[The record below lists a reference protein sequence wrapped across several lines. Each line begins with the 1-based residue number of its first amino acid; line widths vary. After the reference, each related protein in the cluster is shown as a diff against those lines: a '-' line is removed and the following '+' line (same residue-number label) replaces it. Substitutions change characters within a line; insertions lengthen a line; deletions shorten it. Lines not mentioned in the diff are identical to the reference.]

1 MIMRR
6 NLHIVGTDP
15 GEVFDDL
22 AALREA
28 QNAAKGSRRTKA
40 RETFA
45 RFPHD
50 RALALYRRIG
60 GAPWAVLVEL
70 DRAILRNRGRNP
82 IPLPSRNLRVAGV
95 DSSTK
100 CRALRKLEAAGIIR
114 THKQG
119 HGRYLLVTHLWYP
132 IQP

>member
-1 MIMRR
+1 MTMRR

-28 QNAAKGSRRTKA
+28 QNASEGSRRTKA
-40 RETFA
+40 KETFA

-50 RALALYRRIG
+50 RALALYPHIG

-82 IPLPSRNLRVAGV
+82 ISLPSRNLKDAGIN
-95 DSSTK
+95 SSIK
-100 CRALRKLEAAGIIR
+100 GRALKRLEDAGIIR
-114 THKQG
+114 IHNR
-119 HGRYLLVTHLWYP
+119 GRGRCPLVTHLWYP